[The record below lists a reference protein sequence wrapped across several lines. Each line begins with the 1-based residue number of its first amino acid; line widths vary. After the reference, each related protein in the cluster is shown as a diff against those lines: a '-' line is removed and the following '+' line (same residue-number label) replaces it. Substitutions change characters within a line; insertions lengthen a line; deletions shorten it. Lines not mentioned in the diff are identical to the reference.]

1 MNPWRRRA
9 AWGQSLLPSPEH
21 GAEPFAAFPGRGV
34 LAPCKQR
41 RNAPCHAAPAP
52 HAAAA
57 TGGLSAAAQPT
68 PPPCTAL
75 LLSRRMSAPTSD
87 LTVPAPPSSPLPLSQ
102 RQLMFMQRPLL
113 QVNCVRGKQVG

>member
-57 TGGLSAAAQPT
+57 TGGSQRCSAANASSLHCSAAQHT
-68 PPPCTAL
+68 
-75 LLSRRMSAPTSD
+75 D
-87 LTVPAPPSSPLPLSQ
+87 VSSHL
-102 RQLMFMQRPLL
+102 
-113 QVNCVRGKQVG
+113 